1 MSLTSIIKDGFSRV
15 VIANIP
21 IPKDKFEPSKYCVA
35 CPKTKNYSLIG
46 TQFDY
51 LLRSELKRI
60 RPNSIEN
67 GFIAEN
73 SIALVDESIKLF
85 GYFQA
90 GNKKIGEM
98 ELLAMRSV
106 AKKYQ
111 EERTVFIT
119 GGILTDSFIHITIRF
134 ARMDVVYRAGI
145 YDDVE
150 NDVEPLDI
158 EEMRALYN
166 LIPEGFKNQASNIM
180 LDPTFGNAS
189 SMVGGADVDLIM
201 DGTMIDIKT
210 TKEMKLDAYLWSQ
223 IVGYLILADEA
234 LKTEKGFPIIENL
247 GLYFSRYGYLW
258 KMNAAYVYNLVNYKA
273 LKSELIAEGKN
284 NNGKIIGNI

>member
-1 MSLTSIIKDGFSRV
+1 
-15 VIANIP
+15 
-21 IPKDKFEPSKYCVA
+21 
-35 CPKTKNYSLIG
+35 
-46 TQFDY
+46 
-51 LLRSELKRI
+51 
-60 RPNSIEN
+60 
-67 GFIAEN
+67 
-73 SIALVDESIKLF
+73 
-85 GYFQA
+85 
-90 GNKKIGEM
+90 M